1 MTNESHLFAGL
12 DDDQMWEQAQK
23 MAYRLAQSEY
33 RVLSKKPG
41 PVIRV
46 RDGDRVKSLYAT
58 WCSAFRFD
66 GNGNV
71 CGMYGDLKLGSP
83 HLDEHLDNDPSTDHL
98 LFILSKRNGGGIISH
113 RFNRI
118 KYAA

>member
-1 MTNESHLFAGL
+1 MSNDSHLFSDL

-41 PVIRV
+41 PVIKV

-58 WCSAFRFD
+58 WCSAFRF
-66 GNGNV
+66 NAKGNV
-71 CGMYGDLKLGSP
+71 CGMYGDLKLGSDD
-83 HLDEHLDNDPSTDHL
+83 LNEHLDSNPSEDHL